1 MSMTPPPM
9 ALMVL
14 VLWIRS
20 IFFQIANFQMPQ
32 DVMDVVLEGVLAMET
47 KIMLGSFLEDG
58 IISLHLLN
66 ERVLHF
72 TYGRV
77 EARNKPPK
85 PFQLSHFA
93 ATSQKL
99 HLSGRYTIHCIGIDV
114 MSPPY
119 SLTNVDLCS
128 SIAPDDW

>member
-1 MSMTPPPM
+1 
-9 ALMVL
+9 
-14 VLWIRS
+14 
-20 IFFQIANFQMPQ
+20 MPQ
-32 DVMDVVLEGVLAMET
+32 DVMHVVLEGVLAMET

-85 PFQLSHFA
+85 PFQMSHFTS
-93 ATSQKL
+93 TSQKL
-99 HLSGRYTIHCIGIDV
+99 HLSGRYWCNYGVPYRALIGVDWVLVALTTTFELIF
-114 MSPPY
+114 MSPY
-119 SLTNVDLCS
+119 SHTNVDLRS
-128 SIAPDDW
+128 FIATDDW